1 MRDVFKKAG
10 ALGLGVSGLGFLMVH
25 AALANGCQARSQA
38 PEPHAPTNAGPE
50 NGSPPPAAYMGA
62 TKAPP
67 MDYFH
72 SVKGSSPPPAAREPA
87 QQAQPAQQAP
97 QNRQAP

>member
-38 PEPHAPTNAGPE
+38 PEPQAPTTAGPNE
-50 NGSPPPAAYMGA
+50 RPSLPDPYMGA

-67 MDYFH
+67 MDYFR
-72 SVKGSSPPPAAREPA
+72 SVKGSEPAPAAREPA
-87 QQAQPAQQAP
+87 EQAQPAQQAP
-97 QNRQAP
+97 ENRQAP